1 MNFSSRIRMQ
11 DDQENPGTGLG
22 GFLVCASVF
31 LQDEYSLGYLQ
42 ISDVW
47 PRRPDRGRG
56 DPAGIRS
63 LAALES
69 RISGLSVWIFFSFGN
84 TLSRQEISMDT
95 TTTSALFD
103 DIALADRYAPL
114 CNGRI
119 GTRTPSGE
127 AVLFDDIQALGPVAG
142 MRPDADSHAVAVPA
156 ADSGSEPIDR
166 DPQQSGGQERRRP
179 CRAAAR
185 PGQGGNSIR
194 GSRISARNLFATAKV
209 VIDWRAIGC
218 TPRAGPAPLQLVRPR
233 SHAAHCRGPPA
244 RPRGPILDQAMHPW
258 PLGAGTCW
266 CVL

>member
-1 MNFSSRIRMQ
+1 MILSSRIRMQ
-11 DDQENPGTGLG
+11 DGQENPGTGLAR
-22 GFLVCASVF
+22 FLVCASVF

-47 PRRPDRGRG
+47 PRRRDRGRRG
-56 DPAGIRS
+56 DTAGIRA
-63 LAALES
+63 LAAPES

-114 CNGRI
+114 CDGRI

-142 MRPDADSHAVAVPA
+142 MRPDADCNAVSTPA
-156 ADSGSEPIDR
+156 KDSGSEPIDR
-166 DPQQSGGQERRRP
+166 DPQRSDGQERRPP
-179 CRAAAR
+179 CRAGAR

-218 TPRAGPAPLQLVRPR
+218 TPRASTARLQLVRPR
-233 SHAAHCRGPPA
+233 SHAAHCRGPPE
-244 RPRGPILDQAMHPW
+244 RQRRPILDQAMHPG
-258 PLGAGTCW
+258 PLGAGT
-266 CVL
+266 